1 MRWLSPFAIASSS
14 ALSKNSNDAAR
25 SHELIARL
33 TGNIIQDGLDHF
45 IVDVNGVGYLVHA
58 PIGTAQRAPKL
69 DDGRSVLVIHT
80 AVREDAIQLF
90 GFSSGTEKDLFMK
103 VIAISGVGPKMAIGI
118 LSDMDASAIIRA
130 VQSEDVN
137 RFTKVSG
144 VGKKTAQRL
153 ILELKGSL
161 QNWKTEDG
169 PVAPAP
175 AKGSPED
182 DLRSALLNLGYKP
195 IIVDDVVDKIG
206 PIPED
211 MSSIE
216 PLLRKALKMIQ

>member
-1 MRWLSPFAIASSS
+1 M
-14 ALSKNSNDAAR
+14 
-25 SHELIARL
+25 IARL
-33 TGNIIQDGLDHF
+33 TGHIIPDGLDHF
-45 IVDVNGVGYLVHA
+45 TVDVNGVGYLVHA

-90 GFSSGTEKDLFMK
+90 GFGSSAEKELFMK
-103 VIAISGVGPKMAIGI
+103 IIAISGVGPKMAIGI

-130 VQSEDVN
+130 VQSEDVT

-161 QNWKTEDG
+161 QNWKTDDT
-169 PVAPAP
+169 PAQP
-175 AKGSPED
+175 AAVGTLED